1 MFKFIFITIFIFFS
15 NFSFASEPLKSQ
27 ILECSSIKEYVKR
40 LNCFD
45 LLSESLL
52 VTKETEAT
60 PKKVTKKTET
70 EKAAIANNQES
81 IKQAKSKKI
90 PTDLGGSAFT
100 ENGKPKGY
108 QGNVISCKASQDNKW
123 FYYFENGQVWKQA
136 DNRRIR
142 HKECKFTATIRKD
155 GFGYI
160 MLFGNNKKVR
170 ISRKK

>member
-1 MFKFIFITIFIFFS
+1 MLRFTFIVTFIFIS
-15 NFSFASEPLKSQ
+15 NVAFGSES
-27 ILECSSIKEYVKR
+27 LETRISKCSSVKDYVKR

-52 VTKETEAT
+52 VAKETETT
-60 PKKVTKKTET
+60 PTKVTKTTES
-70 EKAAIANNQES
+70 KQVSIVNNQES
-81 IKQAKSKKI
+81 IEQTKSEKI

-100 ENGKPKGY
+100 ENGEPKGY

-123 FYYFENGQVWKQA
+123 FYYFENGQIWKQA

-142 HKECKFTATIRKD
+142 HKECNFPATIRKD
-155 GFGYI
+155 GFGYM